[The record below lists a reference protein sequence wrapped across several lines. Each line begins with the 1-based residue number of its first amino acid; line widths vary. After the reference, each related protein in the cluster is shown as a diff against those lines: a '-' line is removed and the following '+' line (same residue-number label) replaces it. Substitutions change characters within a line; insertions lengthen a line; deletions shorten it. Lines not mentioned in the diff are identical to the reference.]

1 MGRRFQPPRQSDL
14 IVALDFRFAPYL
26 LACLT
31 KSPIIMAQVIPFV
44 HSHLSAGD
52 CVKLYRAAKVGKVAA
67 QKFCGGEKR
76 MRWLAIGSVALL
88 LAAWGAL
95 AQQEQKDQPPD
106 TGLKVGDIVPAYNPI
121 HVAGPDKG
129 TNTCPV

>member
-1 MGRRFQPPRQSDL
+1 
-14 IVALDFRFAPYL
+14 
-26 LACLT
+26 
-31 KSPIIMAQVIPFV
+31 MAQVIPFV

>member
-1 MGRRFQPPRQSDL
+1 LSIAIYRQGIASN
-14 IVALDFRFAPYL
+14 FN
-26 LACLT
+26 
-31 KSPIIMAQVIPFV
+31 
-44 HSHLSAGD
+44 
-52 CVKLYRAAKVGKVAA
+52 RAAKKSVRSLPK
-67 QKFCGGEKR
+67 KFCGGEKR
-76 MRWLAIGSVALL
+76 MRWLAVGSVALL

>member
-1 MGRRFQPPRQSDL
+1 MTQF
-14 IVALDFRFAPYL
+14 
-26 LACLT
+26 
-31 KSPIIMAQVIPFV
+31 IPFV
-44 HSHLSAGD
+44 HSHLSAGG
-52 CVKLYRAAKVGKVAA
+52 CVKLYRVAKVGKVAA
-67 QKFCGGEKR
+67 LKNLCGGDKR
-76 MRWLAIGSVALL
+76 MRWLAVGSVALL
-88 LAAWGAL
+88 LAAWGAW